1 MMSVTT
7 LLGCR
12 RQNPR
17 AWQYST
23 CSSTALATTEAR
35 ARPRRT
41 AVALTTGAGDVI
53 TAVAMAEGRYSAVVG
68 AHYCICQT
76 FPEAVM
82 RAWLAGKAATAV
94 PEAQEA
100 SPGECL
106 INTVLSDADLLCVFR
121 RLTPQELAQCKVRRD
136 SLT

>member
-68 AHYCICQT
+68 ALLYLSDLPGGRH
-76 FPEAVM
+76 A
-82 RAWLAGKAATAV
+82 RLAGW
-94 PEAQEA
+94 Q
-100 SPGECL
+100 GG
-106 INTVLSDADLLCVFR
+106 
-121 RLTPQELAQCKVRRD
+121 D
-136 SLT
+136 SSA